1 MPYSFRLNPF
11 FVANSASPFNITTG
25 QDLYN
30 DGVYSARP
38 VFAPCGSPSAT
49 VKLTSYGCFD
59 SAPQFG
65 ATLIPINY
73 AQGAARYSLNLRLS
87 KTLGFGKKTEA
98 AATAANKGPGNAGTF
113 GRGPGG
119 GGRGGFGGGRD
130 AAASTSSRY
139 GLTFGVSARNI
150 FNKVNLANPVGDL
163 SSPLFGQ
170 ANALAGRPFS
180 DSTSNRRLDLQLTFT
195 F

>member
-1 MPYSFRLNPF
+1 M
-11 FVANSASPFNITTG
+11 
-25 QDLYN
+25 
-30 DGVYSARP
+30 
-38 VFAPCGSPSAT
+38 
-49 VKLTSYGCFD
+49 YGCFD
-59 SAPQFG
+59 TAPQTG
-65 ATLIPINY
+65 AALIPVNY
-73 AQGAARYSLNLRLS
+73 VQGAARYSLNIRLS
-87 KTLGFGKKTEA
+87 KTFGFGKKKEA
-98 AATAANKGPGNAGTF
+98 AARAEAGAPATGGAF

-119 GGRGGFGGGRD
+119 DRRGGFGNDRSGGP
-130 AAASTSSRY
+130 TNNRY

-170 ANALAGRPFS
+170 ANALAGRPYG